1 MEQPL
6 NHLRRQLPRIAG
18 ALFLAAVLA
27 AVFMAYLRPSFV
39 VDLANRIMLCM

>member
-6 NHLRRQLPRIAG
+6 NHLRHRLPRIAG
-18 ALFLAAVLA
+18 ALLLAAVLG